1 MPRRPPGAH
10 APEAVEPLFD
20 SIWPFLA
27 IVIVLVALAFIDFLL
42 VQPAPSARITLLALR
57 LGSSAALLILAGLT
71 LRRLFAQRARLQ
83 QALRASEDRLV
94 SSLSDIQMRK
104 QAEGLLAEEKERAQV
119 TLASIADAVVTVDT
133 SGRIEFLNSAAERVT
148 G

>member
-1 MPRRPPGAH
+1 MTSPANEGTNTRLPRVAPMRRTSPA
-10 APEAVEPLFD
+10 ASTPEAIEPLFD

-57 LGSSAALLILAGLT
+57 LASSAALLILAGLT

-83 QALRASEDRLV
+83 QALRASEERLV
-94 SSLSDIQMRK
+94 SSLSDIQM
-104 QAEGLLAEEKERAQV
+104 
-119 TLASIADAVVTVDT
+119 
-133 SGRIEFLNSAAERVT
+133 
-148 G
+148 